1 MQTNMTMLVT
11 LNQIYGIAS
20 YEFRMHWRRRG
31 LLVVTLAMFAVLTM
45 PVLLM
50 QGEMKGRAA
59 LGQEGMFLYTQNI
72 TLIHWAVIGG
82 VLFAIMPFL
91 FADAI
96 PRDRQLGVSE
106 LLNTVPLPRYA
117 YLIGKMSGAWLS
129 TLSRLALLAV
139 VSGLIW
145 WFLIAPFDL
154 SIFLPIWIVGGLAM
168 AVLNIGLIVPMTA
181 AAPNSR
187 IAILICIALFV
198 LVPLA
203 VGLTP
208 RGDWLDGFSPL
219 RPGLFYHYLRLPWN
233 EPPRLLTVESTIASG
248 LIQMAVIGVGMW
260 AWLRLRDAQ

>member
-1 MQTNMTMLVT
+1 MTLNT
-11 LNQIYGIAS
+11 ILNQIWGITA

-31 LLVVTLAMFAVLTM
+31 LLVVTLAMLAVLIV
-45 PVLLM
+45 PVLLTR
-50 QGEMKGRAA
+50 GEMKGRAA
-59 LGQEGMFLYTQNI
+59 LGQDGMYLYTQNV
-72 TLIHWAVIGG
+72 TLIHWAIIGG

-106 LLNTVPLPRYA
+106 LLNTVPLPKYA

-129 TLSRLALLAV
+129 TVSSLLLVAV
-139 VSGLIW
+139 ISGLVW

-154 SIFLPIWIVGGLAM
+154 SIYFPIWIVGALFM
-168 AVLNIGLIVPMTA
+168 TLINIGLIVPMTA
-181 AAPNSR
+181 DSPNGR

-203 VGLTP
+203 LGLQP
-208 RGDWLDGFSPL
+208 RGDWLDGLSPL

-233 EPPRLLTVESTIASG
+233 DPPRLLSIEWTIVSG
-248 LIQMAVIGVGMW
+248 LIQVVVVSVGMW
-260 AWLRLRDAQ
+260 AWLRLRDAR

>member
-1 MQTNMTMLVT
+1 MTLKMTLLMT

-31 LLVVTLAMFAVLTM
+31 LLVVTLAMFAVLTV

-50 QGEMKGRAA
+50 RGEMKGRAG
-59 LGQEGMFLYTQNI
+59 LGPDGVFMYTQNI
-72 TLIHWAVIGG
+72 TLIHWAVVGG

-129 TLSRLALLAV
+129 TLSTLVLLALT
-139 VSGLIW
+139 SGLIW

-154 SIFLPIWIVGGLAM
+154 SIFVPIWIVGGLAM
-168 AVLNIGLIVPMTA
+168 ALMNIGLIVPMTA
-181 AAPNSR
+181 ASPNSR
-187 IAILICIALFV
+187 IAILICIGLFV

-203 VGLTP
+203 IGLTP

-219 RPGLFYHYLRLPWN
+219 RPGLFYHYLRLPLN
-233 EPPRLLTVESTIASG
+233 EPLRLMTVEWTIAIG
-248 LIQMAVIGVGMW
+248 LIQVAVIGVGMW